1 MNAPKEFNFMHKGAE
16 VVMSS
21 IQKIKLGNKSDSGT
35 YRGDIKECE
44 LLFVQNNEFCT
55 NVLARVVDNPKFI
68 VCATYVPHN
77 DDAVLYSTNAR
88 SVPYDCKTIEA
99 AARSMG
105 FDGYVE
111 EAAV

>member
-1 MNAPKEFNFMHKGAE
+1 MNVSKEFTFMHKGAK
-16 VVMSS
+16 VVLSS
-21 IQKIKLGNKSDSGT
+21 IQKMKLGNKSDSGT

-44 LLFVQNNEFCT
+44 ILFVQNNEFCT
-55 NVLARVVDNPKFI
+55 NVLARVVDNPNFI
-68 VCATYVPHN
+68 VCGTYVPHS
-77 DDAVLYSTNAR
+77 DECVFSATNAR

-111 EAAV
+111 EVAI